1 MAKIKSI
8 KLSDY
13 IQLKKEEYVTLQ
25 LIPTKSNKNNSTDN
39 IAALINKMFIKTDK
53 LIKKENKKLI
63 IQMYLKCSYY
73 IHITRDEVQFFFIIP
88 KVHVM
93 KFRTKFSETW
103 KNI

>member
-39 IAALINKMFIKTDK
+39 IAALINKMFIKADK
-53 LIKKENKKLI
+53 LIK
-63 IQMYLKCSYY
+63 
-73 IHITRDEVQFFFIIP
+73 
-88 KVHVM
+88 
-93 KFRTKFSETW
+93 
-103 KNI
+103 